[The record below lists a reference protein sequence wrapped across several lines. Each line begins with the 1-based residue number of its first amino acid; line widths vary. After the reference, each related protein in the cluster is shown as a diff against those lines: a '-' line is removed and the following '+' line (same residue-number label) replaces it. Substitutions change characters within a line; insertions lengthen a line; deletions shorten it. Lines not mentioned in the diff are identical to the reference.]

1 MEFFKRPLS
10 KRKGRGVDLVSMYS
24 KARHYTER
32 NRLLQ
37 RLQRRKTKGIRRKSN
52 QYPRPAPDEIERTK
66 DE

>member
-24 KARHYTER
+24 KAWKYTER

-37 RLQRRKTKGIRRKSN
+37 RLQRRETKGIRRKSN
-52 QYPRPAPDEIERTK
+52 RYLKPAPATVERI
-66 DE
+66 